1 MPESKSRHPHHHPH
15 PHNNTHNTHHKPK
28 KISRI
33 VILAVLFFASLGFGI
48 SYFIDDTSIGK
59 AIAGTLL
66 GAIAGYI
73 FATQINK
80 SFSKK

>member
-1 MPESKSRHPHHHPH
+1 MPESKSRHSHHHHPH
-15 PHNNTHNTHHKPK
+15 NSTHSAHPKPK

-33 VILAVLFFASLGFGI
+33 VIVAVLFFAFLGFGI

-59 AIAGTLL
+59 AIAGALL
-66 GAIAGYI
+66 GAVAGYV

>member
-1 MPESKSRHPHHHPH
+1 MPESKSRHPHHHQH
-15 PHNNTHNTHHKPK
+15 PNSNTHNAHPKPK
-28 KISRI
+28 KISPI
-33 VILAVLFFASLGFGI
+33 VILAVLFFAFLGFGI

-73 FATQINK
+73 FANQINK

>member
-1 MPESKSRHPHHHPH
+1 MPESKSRHPHHHPR
-15 PHNNTHNTHHKPK
+15 PHNNTHSTHPKPK

-33 VILAVLFFASLGFGI
+33 VIVAVLFFAFLGFGI

-59 AIAGTLL
+59 AIAGALL
-66 GAIAGYI
+66 GAVAGYI

>member
-1 MPESKSRHPHHHPH
+1 MPESKSRHAHEHHHPH
-15 PHNNTHNTHHKPK
+15 NKTSNTHPKPK
-28 KISRI
+28 KANRLVI
-33 VILAVLFFASLGFGI
+33 VAVLFFAFLGFGI

-59 AIAGTLL
+59 AITGALL

-73 FATQINK
+73 FARQINK

>member
-1 MPESKSRHPHHHPH
+1 MPESKSRHPHHHQH
-15 PHNNTHNTHHKPK
+15 PHNNTHNTHSKPK
-28 KISRI
+28 KVNRLVI
-33 VILAVLFFASLGFGI
+33 VAVLFFAFLGFGI

-59 AIAGTLL
+59 AIAGSLL